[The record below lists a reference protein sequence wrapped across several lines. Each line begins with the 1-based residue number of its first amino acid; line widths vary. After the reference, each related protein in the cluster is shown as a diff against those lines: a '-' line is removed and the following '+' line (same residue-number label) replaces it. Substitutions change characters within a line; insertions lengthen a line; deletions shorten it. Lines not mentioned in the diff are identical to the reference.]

1 MPDSSYQRHVCAQ
14 IGPSSFSVA
23 DVHRIGILDIRLM
36 NMDRHGGNILVRR
49 SSAADLAPSSLSV
62 QVYLHPTLRIRL
74 LVHLQQRD
82 GLPSA
87 LL

>member
-1 MPDSSYQRHVCAQ
+1 MSCAQ

-49 SSAADLAPSSLSV
+49 SSAAHLVSSSLSV
-62 QVYLHPTLRIRL
+62 QVS
-74 LVHLQQRD
+74 LQLTMRHCSG
-82 GLPSA
+82 GLPRT

>member
-1 MPDSSYQRHVCAQ
+1 MSCVRIQ

-49 SSAADLAPSSLSV
+49 SSAAGLVPSSLNV
-62 QVYLHPTLRIRL
+62 QVDLCLALNVYTA
-74 LVHLQQRD
+74 QTMS
-82 GLPSA
+82 LPA
-87 LL
+87 FCARY